1 MVECY
6 SPLTKAKKLED
17 PRLVEIAQKYHMSA
31 AQVLIRWC
39 LQKGYIVIPKSVHEE
54 RIREN
59 AQVFDKNISPEDM
72 KKLDGFDEYLVTGW
86 DPTVDP

>member
-1 MVECY
+1 V
-6 SPLTKAKKLED
+6 KQ
-17 PRLVEIAQKYHMSA
+17 AQKLSDPKLVAIASKYGLTS

-39 LQKGYIVIPKSVHEE
+39 LQKGYVVIPKSTNPD

-59 AQVFDKNISPEDM
+59 AQVFATEISQEDM
-72 KKLDGFDEYLVTGW
+72 NTLDSFDEYLVTGW

>member
-1 MVECY
+1 
-6 SPLTKAKKLED
+6 
-17 PRLVEIAQKYHMSA
+17 
-31 AQVLIRWC
+31 
-39 LQKGYIVIPKSVHEE
+39 VIPKSVHEE

>member
-1 MVECY
+1 
-6 SPLTKAKKLED
+6 
-17 PRLVEIAQKYHMSA
+17 VEIADKYHLTP

-39 LQKGYIVIPKSVHEE
+39 LQKGYVVIPKSVHEE

-59 AQVFDKNISPEDM
+59 AHVFSKSISQEDM
-72 KKLDGFDEYLVTGW
+72 EKLDGFDEYLVTGW